1 MTLLTL
7 LILAVYRTCVMYE
20 LCKDLAHHKVSVAQW

>member
-7 LILAVYRTCVMYE
+7 LILAAYRTCVMYE